1 VANFPG
7 SSENH
12 SLNPSGLPG
21 LSFLRT
27 RLVRAEGK
35 ESCAPLKRWAYFFLE
50 TRTMVTTPAHLRS
63 IVDHDGAVILDIQH
77 NAVTPLNS
85 TGAYIWQRLEQGML
99 VDDIVAQLARATNTE
114 IEIVAADV
122 DRFLEKL
129 KSRHLLTHD

>member
-1 VANFPG
+1 MA
-7 SSENH
+7 
-12 SLNPSGLPG
+12 
-21 LSFLRT
+21 
-27 RLVRAEGK
+27 A
-35 ESCAPLKRWAYFFLE
+35 
-50 TRTMVTTPAHLRS
+50 MPAHLRS

-77 NAVTPLNS
+77 NAATPLNS

-99 VDDIVAQLARATNTE
+99 VDDIVAQLARETNTE